1 MTAPD
6 DFVAEPEEA
15 SYRPR
20 AERSLGVL
28 FAALTDDL
36 RRLFRLEVELF
47 KRELAEK
54 AGRLGRGAAAVAAG
68 GAIAFSAWL
77 VLLAAA
83 VLGLSTVLRPW
94 LAALIIGVLTLV
106 IAGVLLLLGKRWLD
120 AQKLVPRRSLNTLRE
135 DAAWIKERV
144 HDR

>member
-1 MTAPD
+1 M
-6 DFVAEPEEA
+6 
-15 SYRPR
+15 
-20 AERSLGVL
+20 
-28 FAALTDDL
+28 
-36 RRLFRLEVELF
+36 
-47 KRELAEK
+47 
-54 AGRLGRGAAAVAAG
+54 
-68 GAIAFSAWL
+68 
-77 VLLAAA
+77 LLAAA